1 MKNKKQVSKVSRVV
15 KPTKATKVSKPT
27 RPTKPTKVS
36 RVSKPLK
43 RKATNK
49 EIDIKETIKALQTF
63 AHISM
68 LKDMEQQ
75 KGLDFCYKALEQ
87 LADTIVA
94 IKKKLA
100 ELDKRIAK

>member
-1 MKNKKQVSKVSRVV
+1 
-15 KPTKATKVSKPT
+15 
-27 RPTKPTKVS
+27 
-36 RVSKPLK
+36 
-43 RKATNK
+43 
-49 EIDIKETIKALQTF
+49 
-63 AHISM
+63 M
-68 LKDMEQQ
+68 LKDIEQQ

>member
-1 MKNKKQVSKVSRVV
+1 MKKVNKVSR
-15 KPTKATKVSKPT
+15 PTKVSKPT

-49 EIDIKETIKALQTF
+49 EIDIKKTIKALQTF

-68 LKDMEQQ
+68 LKDIEQQ

-87 LADTIVA
+87 LADTIIA